1 MVRKQV
7 YLTESQNM
15 RLRRAAK
22 KLQRS
27 EAELLREAIE
37 RYLPDSE
44 ASGGDLQNDPLFRI
58 VGVGVGSDDLS
69 ERVDDV
75 LYGSHT

>member
-1 MVRKQV
+1 VDPSP
-7 YLTESQNM
+7 LD
-15 RLRRAAK
+15 AK

-27 EAELLREAIE
+27 EAALLREAVE

-44 ASGGDLQNDPLFRI
+44 SGHGDVQEDPLFRI
-58 VGVGVGSDDLS
+58 VGVGEGASDLS

-75 LYGSHT
+75 LYGSGA